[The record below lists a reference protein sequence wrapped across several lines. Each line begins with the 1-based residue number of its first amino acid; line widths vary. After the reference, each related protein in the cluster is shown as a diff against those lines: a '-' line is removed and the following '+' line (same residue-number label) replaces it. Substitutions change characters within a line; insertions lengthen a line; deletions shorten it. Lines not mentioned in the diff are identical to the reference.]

1 MLALVFVVAAGLTA
15 VLDGPP
21 AAPGTISAPSGLHG
35 FLAAMGTT
43 DVDQET
49 AALTNG
55 QHYLASNERDLHLI
69 EADVRGRGGV
79 LVAVGADPGYVL
91 AAWADADALV
101 FVDLDR
107 AIPDLHQIYAAF
119 FAEAATPG
127 AFLRLWSEAGRAEA
141 LALLRS
147 IADSDED
154 ATALVEI
161 YEAALPG
168 TSRHFSDLAK
178 RMTAAGVPWLLS
190 EDSLYQRTR
199 ALVRGGK
206 VIALRGDFTRGGVV
220 RALGERLREHKQEV
234 GLLYLSNIEQYFLY
248 GPEFR
253 ANIAALPFASDGIA
267 LRTLPG
273 RPAGFEYIVEDGDH
287 FQERVADPRVRSVYR
302 IRGFQRGDHLVG
314 RTRHRIA
321 PSRTSVP

>member
-1 MLALVFVVAAGLTA
+1 MLALVFTVAAGLATLLHGGA
-15 VLDGPP
+15 EDP
-21 AAPGTISAPSGLHG
+21 AATNAAPAGLQR
-35 FLAAMGTT
+35 FLTAMEATP
-43 DVDQET
+43 VDQET
-49 AALTNG
+49 AGLTND

-69 EADVRGRGGV
+69 EADVRGRGRV
-79 LVAVGADPGYVL
+79 IVAVGADPGYIL

-101 FVDLDR
+101 FVDLDP
-107 AIPDLHQIYAAF
+107 AISELHQIYAAF
-119 FAEAATPG
+119 FAEAATPA

-154 ATALVEI
+154 GAALAQL
-161 YEAALPG
+161 YEAALPA
-168 TSRHFSDLAK
+168 TSRHFADLGK
-178 RMTAAGVPWLLS
+178 RMSAAAVPWLLS

-199 ALVRGGK
+199 GLVRAGK
-206 VIALRGDFTRGGVV
+206 VIALRGDFTRDGVV
-220 RALGERLREHKQEV
+220 RALGERLREHRQEV

-253 ANIAALPFASDGIA
+253 ANIAALPFAREGIT

-287 FQERVADPRVRSVYR
+287 FQERVADPKVRSVYR
-302 IRGFQRGDHLVG
+302 IRGFTRGDHLEG
-314 RTRHRIA
+314 RTRHRID
-321 PSRTSVP
+321 R